1 MIVDRNNTLMTSAA
15 QLAELMYPEVMVR
28 CQLEGTQS
36 LVDWHRALDVVNFEA
51 KFTAVALFE

>member
-1 MIVDRNNTLMTSAA
+1 MTSAA

-51 KFTAVALFE
+51 KFTAVAVFE